1 MSNELV
7 RKGYENAAERYLAQR
22 DQFASTPYLDMLAER
37 LKPGATVLDA
47 GCGAGIP
54 IDRYLVQHGYCV
66 IGLDI
71 AKKQIALARTL
82 VPQAT
87 YQVRDMST
95 LKRGEFQVDAVVSFY
110 AIFHTRRE
118 TRLETIRTFHSF
130 LPSGGLILVTMGT
143 SDSEGTEE
151 NFHGVPMYWSQYD
164 SVTNAGLIE
173 AAGFAILHGVVDAS
187 GDERHQVVLA
197 LKTEAYV
204 SNR

>member
-95 LKRGEFQVDAVVSFY
+95 LKRGEFQVDAVVSF
-110 AIFHTRRE
+110 
-118 TRLETIRTFHSF
+118 LCD
-130 LPSGGLILVTMGT
+130 LPHPASNA
-143 SDSEGTEE
+143 SRNDS
-151 NFHGVPMYWSQYD
+151 HLPPASYRPAD
-164 SVTNAGLIE
+164 S
-173 AAGFAILHGVVDAS
+173 S
-187 GDERHQVVLA
+187 
-197 LKTEAYV
+197 
-204 SNR
+204 S